1 MMICIK
7 PPSSNVLAGRKVT
20 FLLYVAFFEHPCRRT
35 LVYTRRPI
43 FLYDK
48 PTSLKNIHGLRRV
61 IVFIMV
67 LLPQQIP
74 IAKII
79 TEGICTRHFK

>member
-7 PPSSNVLAGRKVT
+7 PPSSNVLALRKVT
-20 FLLYVAFFEHPCRRT
+20 FLLYVAFFEHLCKRI
-35 LVYTRRPI
+35 LVYKRRPI
-43 FLYDK
+43 FVYDK
-48 PTSLKNIHGLRRV
+48 PTSLKNINDRRRV

-74 IAKII
+74 IAKMI